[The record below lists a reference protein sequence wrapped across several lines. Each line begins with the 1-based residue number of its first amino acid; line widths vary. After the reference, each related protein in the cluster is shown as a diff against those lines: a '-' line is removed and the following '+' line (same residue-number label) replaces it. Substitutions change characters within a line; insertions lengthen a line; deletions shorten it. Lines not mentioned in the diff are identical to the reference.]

1 MEMLVILAE
10 ISSHRGEDKPTHF
23 SRGNTGI
30 PSPIDAHRTLHALS
44 RASRFFRAITL
55 PKLFASLK
63 ASNSTHYFLTS
74 IKLHDAPSLQLAKHV
89 VSLHL
94 KPSVWLDVSS
104 LPLFTNLRDVSL
116 PINLATPVARAA
128 VFSLKGLRS
137 LELIEDDPLLPKYDV
152 FDPDKCQHLAELQS
166 LTVRLQGSDSPFWPV
181 VQQLCHHFNIRR
193 LLSLSLQSPSR
204 AALSSI
210 LECAYSLQSL
220 IVHRAPHEIIYEIP
234 FSSLP
239 GLSQLELHDCCDESE
254 TSSIPLQSSALHKES
269 EVLGPSRL
277 TSVRC
282 PALFLPFF
290 EDCPLKLAYLDENKW
305 DAELVAKEMPI
316 PSFPQLTTLVI
327 PRCIGSYID
336 VAFTFPALQ
345 NYTILPDY
353 QPIEPEYRTY
363 TPGWL

>member
-166 LTVRLQGSDSPFWPV
+166 LTVRLQGSDSPFWPA
-181 VQQLCHHFNIRR
+181 VQQLCHHFNIGR
-193 LLSLSLQSPSR
+193 LLSLSLQSPSG

-220 IVHRAPHEIIYEIP
+220 ILLRAPLEIIYDIP
-234 FSSLP
+234 FPSLP
-239 GLSQLELHDCCDESE
+239 RLSHLELRDCCDESE
-254 TSSIPLQSSALHKES
+254 PSSIPLQSSAPHKES
-269 EVLGPSRL
+269 EVLGLGL

-282 PALFLPFF
+282 PTLFLPFF

-305 DAELVAKEMPI
+305 DAELVAKGMHI

-327 PRCIGSYID
+327 PQCIRSYID
-336 VAFTFPALQ
+336 LALTFPALQ
-345 NYTILPDY
+345 NYSILPDH
-353 QPIEPEYRTY
+353 QPTVLEYRIY